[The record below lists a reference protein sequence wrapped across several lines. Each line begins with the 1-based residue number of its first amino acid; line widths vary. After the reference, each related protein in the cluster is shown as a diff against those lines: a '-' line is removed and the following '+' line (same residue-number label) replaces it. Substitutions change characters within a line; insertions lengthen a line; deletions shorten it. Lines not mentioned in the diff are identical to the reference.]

1 MDNVIFEDPSK
12 ARFRSKRHVRATP
25 ASPGAS
31 SIREYAHNVEPQTV
45 TPVSETRPQE
55 HSHTTSVGHFEPIS
69 LERRDPETSVHKTWR
84 SSLHDVQVE
93 GSASGA
99 TSLHDDFSLAR
110 TDDGALAE
118 GLDDDLYSLFSGAP
132 PDLEPSRA
140 SVSDENP
147 DGLARN
153 KRSLGTETRDDFVIT
168 SPGESFPRTGSPS
181 LWTDVDAVD
190 PTTWSN
196 SPQLK
201 LTAIPSAQRCPPPSS
216 CHTPQ
221 VEVMVPSHRPSARA
235 ERSASA
241 SSAHIANAAETP
253 NGVGERMASPRP
265 GGYVVEHLNGLKR
278 RSESES
284 EFFSEDSH
292 RQRVEAGSNKTP
304 SHSHRTQ
311 PDLGHGTLPLV
322 EPFDFAHKVDSEQTI
337 VDRGSIWNYEDE
349 TVPHPTLIEHSGN
362 PATAL
367 TIDESRNS
375 HREQGQHLGGLKGMS
390 VQPVT
395 PTDAAFITAI
405 IDSPADLQ
413 NIFHSPRAWALEL
426 GFQAASL
433 GNVSAKPLA
442 DRSWLL
448 TATISRRSSGM
459 DDLERD
465 HVGRSGRESRDL
477 DASGDYCLSEVETG
491 LRRTKRGQWT
501 AGEDDN
507 LTRWRGQGK
516 SWPWIFDQLPERSEA
531 AVRSRWFVVLAP
543 RK

>member
-45 TPVSETRPQE
+45 TPVSEPRPQE
-55 HSHTTSVGHFEPIS
+55 HSHTTSVGHFGKPEPLRVTLVI
-69 LERRDPETSVHKTWR
+69 P
-84 SSLHDVQVE
+84 
-93 GSASGA
+93 
-99 TSLHDDFSLAR
+99 TSLFWCTAGF
-110 TDDGALAE
+110 GALT
-118 GLDDDLYSLFSGAP
+118 SLC
-132 PDLEPSRA
+132 
-140 SVSDENP
+140 VQQNP

-153 KRSLGTETRDDFVIT
+153 KRSLGTETREYDFVIT

-181 LWTDVDAVD
+181 LWTDIDTVD

-201 LTAIPSAQRCPPPSS
+201 LTAVPSAQRWYPPSS

-221 VEVMVPSHRPSARA
+221 VEVMDPSHRASARA

-241 SSAHIANAAETP
+241 SANVAETP
-253 NGVGERMASPRP
+253 NGVGQRMASPRP
-265 GGYVVEHLNGLKR
+265 GGHVVEHLNGFKR
-278 RSESES
+278 RYESES
-284 EFFSEDSH
+284 DFYSQDSH
-292 RQRVEAGSNKTP
+292 RQRVETGSDKTP

-311 PDLGHGTLPLV
+311 VEGSVPRIRRTENQIHKPDLGHGTLPLV
-322 EPFDFAHKVDSEQTI
+322 GPFNFAHGTDSEQTI
-337 VDRGSIWNYEDE
+337 VDRGSTLNHEDE

-362 PATAL
+362 PTTAL
-367 TIDESRNS
+367 NIDESRNS
-375 HREQGQHLGGLKGMS
+375 PHEQGQHLGGLKGMS

-426 GFQAASL
+426 GFQPASL

-448 TATISRRSSGM
+448 TATISRHSSGIN
-459 DDLERD
+459 DLERD
-465 HVGRSGRESRDL
+465 HAGRSGRQSPDL
-477 DASGDYCLSEVETG
+477 DASGDYCPSEVETG

-501 AGEDDN
+501 AEEDDN
-507 LTRWRGQGK
+507 LTRWRRLGK
-516 SWPWIFDQLPERSEA
+516 SWPWIFDQFPERSEA

-543 RK
+543 RR